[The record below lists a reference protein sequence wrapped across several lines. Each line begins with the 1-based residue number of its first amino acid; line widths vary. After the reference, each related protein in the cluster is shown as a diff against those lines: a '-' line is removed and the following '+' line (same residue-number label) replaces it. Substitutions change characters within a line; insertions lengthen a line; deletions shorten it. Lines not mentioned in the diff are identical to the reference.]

1 MNDDP
6 RPDDA
11 PTPEVEPAPG
21 AEPADAPSPP
31 DASAEAGAG
40 EGGASGDDETSIL
53 RNEIALVQAQLEQ
66 AQSDLE
72 AERDRALRAR
82 AELDT
87 VRRRAAGE
95 EARARDAGF
104 DAAVLPVMQVA
115 DDLRR
120 ALEAADQGDPADIV
134 PGVRAVM
141 EGLERE
147 LGKLGVERVGEIG
160 ETFDPDRH
168 EALSSVPAGDDGAP
182 GTIAQVFEAG
192 YVRGDRL
199 VRPARVVVYQ
209 D

>member
-1 MNDDP
+1 MNDEP
-6 RPDDA
+6 RPDD
-11 PTPEVEPAPG
+11 VPAPE
-21 AEPADAPSPP
+21 AEPATPPAAEPDAP
-31 DASAEAGAG
+31 AAGA
-40 EGGASGDDETSIL
+40 AAPDDAPSGDDEAAIL
-53 RNEIALVQAQLEQ
+53 RNEIAIVQAQLEEAQ
-66 AQSDLE
+66 AALE
-72 AERDRALRAR
+72 TERDRALRAR

-134 PGVRAVM
+134 PGVRGVM

-147 LGKLGVERVGEIG
+147 LGKLGIDRVGEVG

-168 EALSSVPAGDDGAP
+168 EALSSVPAGEDGTP

-192 YVRGDRL
+192 YVRGERL